1 MLCCGKPPAKSDR
14 VLIVSSFVERPLL
27 PTPLFFTASGAIAAV
42 IPVDEFPS
50 VPTLEAVT
58 MEVVNLKSKLQFSR
72 QADPLDRYILYRN
85 MNLTR
90 HTKK

>member
-1 MLCCGKPPAKSDR
+1 MLRCGKPPAKSDR
-14 VLIVSSFVERPLL
+14 VFIVSSFAERPLL
-27 PTPLFFTASGAIAAV
+27 PTLLFFTASGAIAAV
-42 IPVDEFPS
+42 MPVEEFLS

-58 MEVVNLKSKLQFSR
+58 VEVVNLKSKLQFGR
-72 QADPLDRYILYRN
+72 QADLLGRYILYRN

>member
-1 MLCCGKPPAKSDR
+1 MLRCGKPPAKSDH

-27 PTPLFFTASGAIAAV
+27 PTLLFFTASCAIAAI
-42 IPVDEFPS
+42 IPVGEFLS
-50 VPTLEAVT
+50 VPTLEAVIL
-58 MEVVNLKSKLQFSR
+58 EVVNLKSKLRFGR
-72 QADPLDRYILYRN
+72 QVDLVDRYILYRN

>member
-1 MLCCGKPPAKSDR
+1 MLRCGKPPANSNH

-27 PTPLFFTASGAIAAV
+27 PTLLFFTASGALAAV
-42 IPVDEFPS
+42 IPVDQFLS
-50 VPTLEAVT
+50 VPTTEAVT
-58 MEVVNLKSKLQFSR
+58 MEVVNLKSKLRFGW
-72 QADPLDRYILYRN
+72 QADLVDRYILSRN